1 MVLLYIWEEGT
12 KEKHGESQDDITR
25 SYFPR
30 KSGGWAVKP
39 TSTTPSKNHG
49 LVENVWSLQVEKR
62 LLVEIHNTYNT
73 KGLVAKKS
81 KKSVHMCLL

>member
-1 MVLLYIWEEGT
+1 MG
-12 KEKHGESQDDITR
+12 KKNDITR

-30 KSGGWAVKP
+30 KSGGLGSKAYLNG
-39 TSTTPSKNHG
+39 PSKNHG
-49 LVENVWSLQVEKR
+49 LVENDWSLQVEKR